1 MLLVFQIS
9 ILFVQVLFRGQS
21 SPVHGLNLMEIMPST
36 SHYMTYEGSTTYPG
50 CWETVTWIIMN
61 KPIYLT
67 RQEMFELRKLKQGD
81 KINPKAPLLNNRRP
95 LQSLNSRTIRTNIA
109 FSKPNGYLRNEIDNS
124 IEKEHRGYGI
134 YGQAGNDKE
143 CPNFFERAT
152 YKPNMYL
159 ETSIGK

>member
-1 MLLVFQIS
+1 MSHLKK
-9 ILFVQVLFRGQS
+9 VLFRGQS
-21 SPVHGLNLMEIMPST
+21 SPVHGFNLKEIMPST

-67 RQEMFELRKLKQGD
+67 RKEMLELRKLKQGD

-109 FSKPNGYLRNEIDNS
+109 FSKPNGYMRNDIDNN
-124 IEKEHRGYGI
+124 IEKDRGYGI
-134 YGQAGNDKE
+134 YGQTLNDKEE
-143 CPNFFERAT
+143 CPNFFDRAS
-152 YKPNMYL
+152 YKANAYL
-159 ETSIGK
+159 EATMGK